1 MIVHSFSDIDIFSCT
16 GNIWVSSKRW
26 NWIIN
31 WVAKWLFNMIL
42 NTSSRS
48 TYWIRFCLSSK
59 LPMMVKSLFS
69 FSQIWMSIFYILIQ
83 FRFKVIQCI
92 FSWIMPLS
100 LWIGCSKLPFMIVHS
115 FSDVNVFSGS
125 WNIWVCP
132 KRWNWIINWVAE
144 WLFNM
149 IWYASSRST
158 NRIRFWF
165 SLSSKLQ
172 VLTELVIRC

>member
-48 TYWIRFCLSSK
+48 TNWIRFSLSCK

-92 FSWIMPLS
+92 FSWIVPLS